1 MKNNRTFLEK
11 LLDGAEVEWKPLKD
25 VAEYIRGVTYNKANE
40 STNNIGYK
48 VLRANNITLSGNT
61 LNFDDIKV
69 IKFDTK
75 VKSSQM
81 LYKNDILISA
91 ASGSREHVGKVA
103 FIYQDID
110 YYFGGFM
117 GVIRCNNNVNSRY
130 LFHIF
135 TSSIFQDY
143 LNEVLN
149 SSTINN
155 LNSKVMDSFRL
166 PIPPLSVQTEIVKIL
181 DALTALTSE
190 LTSEL
195 ILRRKQYEYYREKLL
210 SFDSLELLGGVVQ
223 WIKLIDLGGLIRGNG
238 LQKKDFT
245 ETGVP
250 AIHYGQIY
258 TYYGTFATKTKS
270 FVSPELAKKLKKVDY
285 GDVVITNTSE
295 NFEDVGKAM
304 VYLGKE
310 QAVTGGHAT
319 IFKPNHEKILSK
331 YFVYLT
337 QTSFF
342 TNEKR
347 KYAKGTKV
355 IDVSA
360 TDMAKIILPIPP
372 LEEQHRIVS
381 ILDKF
386 ETLTNSITE
395 GLPLAIEQSQ
405 KRYEY
410 YRELLLNFS

>member
-11 LLDGAEVEWKPLKD
+11 LLDGAEVEWKPLWS
-25 VAEYIRGVTYNKANE
+25 VTTWDKRFNAVEKE
-40 STNNIGYK
+40 K
-48 VLRANNITLSGNT
+48 QP
-61 LNFDDIKV
+61 KV
-69 IKFDTK
+69 IKYHYYLASELKPLIVDGGNVKLLTTNESNIWTTEELVQSNISEGEIIANPWGGNPIVQYYKGKFVTADNRIATSNNTK
-75 VKSSQM
+75 
-81 LYKNDILISA
+81 ILDN
-91 ASGSREHVGKVA
+91 K
-103 FIYQDID
+103 FL
-110 YYFGGFM
+110 YYFLLSKLD
-117 GVIRCNNNVNSRY
+117 VI
-130 LFHIF
+130 
-135 TSSIFQDY
+135 SSFYRGSGIKHPSMY
-143 LNEVLN
+143 HVLEML
-149 SSTINN
+149 I
-155 LNSKVMDSFRL
+155 
-166 PIPPLSVQTEIVKIL
+166 PIPPLPVQTEIVRIL

-195 ILRRKQYEYYREKLL
+195 ILRQKQYEYYREKLL
-210 SFDSLELLGGVVQ
+210 SFDSLELSGGVVQ
-223 WIKLIDLGGLIRGNG
+223 WIKLIDLGELIRGNG

-304 VYLGKE
+304 VYLGKG

-372 LEEQHRIVS
+372 LEEQQRIVS

-410 YRELLLNFS
+410 YRELLLSF

>member
-11 LLDGAEVEWKPLKD
+11 LLDGAEVEWKPLKEI
-25 VAEYIRGVTYNKANE
+25 AEYIRGITYNKTNE
-40 STNNIGYK
+40 SPNNIGYK
-48 VLRANNITLSGNT
+48 ILRANNITLSSNT

-135 TSSIFQDY
+135 TSSIFQYY

-166 PIPPLSVQTEIVKIL
+166 PIPPLPVQTKIVKIL

-210 SFDSLELLGGVVQ
+210 NIDEMNKVIELGDVGPVRMCKRILKNQTASSGD
-223 WIKLIDLGGLIRGNG
+223 IPFYKI
-238 LQKKDFT
+238 
-245 ETGVP
+245 
-250 AIHYGQIY
+250 
-258 TYYGTFATKTKS
+258 GTFGKKPDAYISNKLFQEYKQKYSYPKKGDILISASGTIGRTVIFDGQNSYFQDSNIVWIDNDETLVLNKYLYHFYKI
-270 FVSPELAKKLKKVDY
+270 AKWGIAEGGTIQRLYNDNLKKV
-285 GDVVITNTSE
+285 
-295 NFEDVGKAM
+295 
-304 VYLGKE
+304 
-310 QAVTGGHAT
+310 
-319 IFKPNHEKILSK
+319 KIS
-331 YFVYLT
+331 
-337 QTSFF
+337 
-342 TNEKR
+342 
-347 KYAKGTKV
+347 
-355 IDVSA
+355 
-360 TDMAKIILPIPP
+360 IPP
-372 LEEQHRIVS
+372 LKEQHRIVS

-395 GLPLAIEQSQ
+395 GLPLAIEQSK